1 MKHYPSIPRS
11 TGQSFREFQAYVFD
25 KLDGSNLRAEWT
37 RKRGWD
43 KFGTRERLFDKTD
56 PDFGEAIEIFKDTL
70 ASDVETVAKNQ
81 RWDQLTV
88 FMEFWGD
95 KSFAGQHVK
104 GDPKRLTLF
113 DANPYKKGILG
124 PKEFLDLFGFLGY
137 CTYRSPRFLGRFN
150 WTRGFVEEIR
160 TGKGPAGITFE
171 GVVGKAGE
179 GHKLVMAKAK
189 TQAWID
195 KVMERYGIESGK
207 KIIDS

>member
-11 TGQSFREFQAYVFD
+11 TGQNFREFTAYVFD

-43 KFGTRERLFDKTD
+43 KYGTRERLFDKTD
-56 PDFGEAIEIFKDTL
+56 EVFGEAIEIFKDTL
-70 ASDVETVAKNQ
+70 ASDIEAVAKKQ
-81 RWDQLTV
+81 QWQQLTI

-95 KSFAGQHVK
+95 QSFAGLHVK

-124 PKEFLDLFGFLGY
+124 PHEFLDLFGHFS
-137 CTYRSPRFLGRFN
+137 SPKIPNFLGRIH
-150 WTRGFVEEIR
+150 WTRGFVEEVR
-160 TGKGPAGITFE
+160 VGKDPAGITFE

-179 GHKLVMAKAK
+179 GHKLIMAKAK
-189 TQAWID
+189 TQAWIN
-195 KVMERYGIESGK
+195 KVLERHGAEYGQ
-207 KIIDS
+207 KIINS